1 MKSLPSSNRLK
12 LDDVRWK
19 ALSSKER
26 GGVFHDDMLLADL
39 LRPVVDIPFL
49 VSDIARLVKRSDL
62 SVVTFWPSV
71 MYVVFGPS
79 AKRENFHFFMFL

>member
-39 LRPVVDIPFL
+39 LLPVVDIPFL
-49 VSDIARLVKRSDL
+49 VPDIARLVKRSDL